1 MENERYSIECRE
13 CGDHRFLIPD
23 TDSGSFRCPDCDTI
37 YYEVNPRE
45 GEDPIELVYSSAGSL
60 LDTTN
65 YTIEEWEKW
74 MQTEIEVRL
83 NS

>member
-1 MENERYSIECRE
+1 MII
-13 CGDHRFLIPD
+13 IPVR
-23 TDSGSFRCPDCDTI
+23 T
-37 YYEVNPRE
+37 YEVNPRE

>member
-37 YYEVNPRE
+37 YYD
-45 GEDPIELVYSSAGSL
+45 EDGVWDNLEAAEHYATYKGAKLAGL
-60 LDTTN
+60 IRDPD
-65 YTIEEWEKW
+65 WDDDRGVW
-74 MQTEIEVRL
+74 
-83 NS
+83 